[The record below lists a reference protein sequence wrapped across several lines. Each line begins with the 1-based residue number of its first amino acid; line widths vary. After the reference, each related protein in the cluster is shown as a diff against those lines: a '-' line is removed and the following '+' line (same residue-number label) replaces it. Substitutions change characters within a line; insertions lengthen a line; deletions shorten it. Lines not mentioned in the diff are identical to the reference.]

1 MYKLKFLLLVIG
13 ISLFSCKETPKTNET
28 NTTEETTLV
37 VENQNSLPDSQYRM
51 AAEWEPALG
60 TMITWPLSVPYK
72 LVVELAKDDKL
83 YTLIPNQEA
92 KDEAIAWYTK
102 WGINLDNVQFIFA
115 EQGVDAWWVRDWGP
129 HAVFSEN
136 ENMKLADGKYIYS
149 TPVTGLGCKD
159 SLQFLFKT
167 PDNKIIKTTTE
178 DDATI
183 KLSKGLGIG
192 LLKLPFATTGGNILT
207 DGHGTA
213 FSTCVLLNENRFD
226 GISEKEFFDLNK
238 EKLGINQYHIISN
251 FEKMGIQHIDCYMKL
266 LDEERI
272 LVIEPPVEHELYNIY
287 TDIVDKELA
296 TLKTIYGRPYEILKI
311 KTDSY
316 QRDFLA
322 AYTNSLILNKKI
334 YVPLFGIP
342 QDEIALKRWEEVMPG
357 YEVHGFEFKL
367 DEEPIIS
374 NEMKRHY
381 RTIGWNFGDALHCRT
396 RAVWNPDMLYIS
408 VKRLDEK
415 VKLSDSYTI
424 ETTIIDYSKK
434 GVTQANLYWR
444 VKGDAEWSKIQLG
457 GKEGGNGYSVG
468 LKGLKSGQTIEY
480 FIAAESKSGQIE
492 NMPRTAP
499 EGVYSFT
506 IE

>member
-1 MYKLKFLLLVIG
+1 MYKLKASLVASLLLLIA
-13 ISLFSCKETPKTNET
+13 CKETPKTTET
-28 NTTEETTLV
+28 AVTEEKTEV
-37 VENQNSLPDSQYRM
+37 AENHNSSSDTQYRM

-60 TMITWPLSVPYK
+60 TMITWPLSVPSK
-72 LVVELAKDDKL
+72 LAVELAKDDKL
-83 YTLIPNQEA
+83 YTLVPNEA
-92 KDEAIAWYTK
+92 ARDEAREWYIK

-167 PDNKIIKTTTE
+167 PDDKIIKTTTE
-178 DDATI
+178 DQATI

-192 LLKLPFATTGGNILT
+192 LLNLPFATTGGNILT
-207 DGHGTA
+207 DGQGTA

-238 EKLGINQYHIISN
+238 EKLGIDQYHIISN

-272 LVIEPPVEHELYNIY
+272 LVIEPPVDHELYKIY
-287 TDIVDKELA
+287 TDIVENELSL
-296 TLKTIYGRPYEILKI
+296 LKTVYGRPYEILKI
-311 KTDSY
+311 KSDRY
-316 QRDFLA
+316 QGDFLA

-357 YEVHGFEFKL
+357 YKVHGFEFKL
-367 DEEPIIS
+367 SEEPIIS
-374 NEMKRHY
+374 DEMKRHY

-396 RAVWNPDMLYIS
+396 RAVWNPEMLYLS
-408 VKRLDEK
+408 VKRIDKK
-415 VKLSDSYTI
+415 VKLSDSYTV

-444 VKGDAEWSKIQLG
+444 VKGGVEWISEELEV
-457 GKEGGNGYSVG
+457 KEDKNHYSADI
-468 LKGLKSGQTIEY
+468 KGLKSGQMIEY
-480 FIAAESKSGQIE
+480 FVVAKSKSGQTE
-492 NMPRTAP
+492 TMPRTAP
-499 EGVYSFT
+499 EGVYLFT